1 MQLDEIDIET
11 CGFSSRNLNILKLM
25 AENKKYFRNKFQND
39 KENWLADHI
48 YQWGCKYFEKLL
60 KYGMGVDKL
69 LDKKIASIHFF
80 NVGANHF

>member
-1 MQLDEIDIET
+1 MSAITHFVLQTPVTNMMSWRGYLICKMQLDEIDIET

-48 YQWGCKYFEKLL
+48 YQ
-60 KYGMGVDKL
+60 
-69 LDKKIASIHFF
+69 
-80 NVGANHF
+80 

>member
-48 YQWGCKYFEKLL
+48 YQ
-60 KYGMGVDKL
+60 
-69 LDKKIASIHFF
+69 
-80 NVGANHF
+80 